1 MFWLNKSF
9 SRQQIFKQVFRVEIL
24 HHLIFIIVGKKKK
37 KKLEIIMKILHQ
49 MSLRYFD
56 EATISFSPD

>member
-37 KKLEIIMKILHQ
+37 KLEIIMKILHQ